1 MIIWDE
7 YKYGEQVFI
16 DGLVKTKK
24 WQYKELKCLV
34 KFMLKNESTPKV
46 IRDKLKECCQDDIR
60 YLKEKQRNNIFNKI
74 IQQCKT
80 ELKSNKMIIDKK
92 ITIYQSEINEL
103 KKINNVDSEK
113 VMFVLLVYSKW
124 LDNMKWFSIIK
135 NDLNKE
141 AKINNINSINQQ
153 KILCDLFQAG
163 YLKSEV
169 KKVDNKHR
177 KKEKDIKKQMWNI
190 PILQTEGEIAFEFNN
205 YTNFVF
211 RYLNYVYSGYFECEK
226 CKGMFKQNKK
236 NNLVYCRE
244 CIQYQPIETKTIICQ
259 DCGKEVLIDGIV
271 KKQIRCSECQKKKQ
285 LEWQRNS
292 MKKNRNQKV

>member
-34 KFMLKNESTPKV
+34 KFMLKNENTSKA

-74 IQQCKT
+74 IQQCRS
-80 ELKSNKMIIDKK
+80 ELKSDKIIMDRKT
-92 ITIYQSEINEL
+92 TIYLSEINEI
-103 KKINNVDSEK
+103 KKLNNINLEK
-113 VMFVLLVYSKW
+113 IMFVLLVYSKW
-124 LDNMKWFSIIK
+124 LDDMKWFSIIK
-135 NDLNKE
+135 NDLSKE
-141 AKINNINSINQQ
+141 AKISNVNSINQQ
-153 KILCDLFQAG
+153 KMLCDLFQLG

-169 KKVDNKHR
+169 KKVENKYR
-177 KKEKDIKKQMWNI
+177 KKEKDIKKHMWNI
-190 PILQTEGEIAFEFNN
+190 PLLQTDGKIAFEFNN

-211 RYLNYVYSGYFECEK
+211 RYLNYVYGGYFECKE

-236 NNLVYCRE
+236 RNLIYCKE
-244 CIQYQPIETKTIICQ
+244 CSKYQPIENKTIICQ
-259 DCGKEVLIDGIV
+259 DCGREVVVDSLNTKTIRCEKCQHEEDKKV
-271 KKQIRCSECQKKKQ
+271 KKEYWRKTHS
-285 LEWQRNS
+285 
-292 MKKNRNQKV
+292 KN